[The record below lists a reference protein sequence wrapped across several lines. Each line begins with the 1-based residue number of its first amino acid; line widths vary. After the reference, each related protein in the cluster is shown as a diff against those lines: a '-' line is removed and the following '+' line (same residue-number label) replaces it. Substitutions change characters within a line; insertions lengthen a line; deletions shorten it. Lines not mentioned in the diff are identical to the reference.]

1 MIKWAVMCAVPAAV
15 AGGAY
20 LHGPIVWGTV
30 YEKTPAQVA
39 ATLESM
45 ALPKYFGTALAMVDG
60 GSTRMTIPGQSVV
73 YLFQARGGQ
82 AAKFIADITP
92 VDATHT
98 RVSTRMELL
107 PGAEKLLKTEI
118 MPGPEEF
125 EQVGTIAM
133 NEQIDAKL
141 SGRPVNDMVVQQAMA
156 RFAVSHMGEIQ
167 QGVADTLKEGIA
179 ASDAMEAD
187 RVARHQ
193 PAIVPGQPMSDPSY
207 PSR

>member
-39 ATLESM
+39 ATLETM
-45 ALPKYFGTALAMVDG
+45 ALPKYFGNALLAVDG

-141 SGRPVNDMVVQQAMA
+141 SGRPVNDMIAQQAMA
-156 RFAVSHMGEIQ
+156 RFAMSHMGDIQ
-167 QGVADTLKEGIA
+167 KGVADKMNESIKA
-179 ASDAMEAD
+179 ANEMESSRSSSGA
-187 RVARHQ
+187 V
-193 PAIVPGQPMSDPSY
+193 IVPGQPMSDPSN
-207 PSR
+207 P